1 MAGSW
6 RGQPLGPHL
15 EFACLGHVLDA
26 FERFVFLAVH
36 VQPIYL
42 QAFGTKEEGEQSVT
56 ESPYCIIRYHGAGMR
71 HAEATFACEPGRP
84 TMISTEH
91 HQRPHIFIKAKSAT

>member
-1 MAGSW
+1 MRSLSSGSW
-6 RGQPLGPHL
+6 RGQSLGPHL
-15 EFACLGHVLDA
+15 EFPRLGHVLDA

-42 QAFGTKEEGEQSVT
+42 QAFGTKEEREQSVT

-71 HAEATFACEPGRP
+71 RAEATSAREPRRP
-84 TMISTEH
+84 ARTR
-91 HQRPHIFIKAKSAT
+91 RPEL